1 MARCAAREPHGADG
15 DGARGLGFVRLVLRH
30 QAPAGYLF
38 GMERLAVC
46 HAMQGHTH
54 LVECLTMTTEQLPEF
69 TAKMSEWL
77 PSPRSDETRRLT
89 PEEVVVKAH
98 RSLAGYADAEHAS
111 GANNAATS
119 TTTKTTSVAPSSS
132 TSS

>member
-1 MARCAAREPHGADG
+1 
-15 DGARGLGFVRLVLRH
+15 
-30 QAPAGYLF
+30 
-38 GMERLAVC
+38 
-46 HAMQGHTH
+46 
-54 LVECLTMTTEQLPEF
+54 MTTEQLPEF

-132 TSS
+132 SS